1 MKIAFSKYELKHIL
15 DALDNYGEHLTSKAN
30 DLYVDGE
37 SSPELN
43 HYIGFSSRLQERLNK
58 KHREW
63 KE

>member
-1 MKIAFSKYELKHIL
+1 MKIAFSKYELKHVL
-15 DALDNYGEHLTSKAN
+15 DALDNYGEHLTNKAN

-43 HYIGFSSRLQERLNK
+43 HYIGFSNRLSQRLNK